1 MLTELHHFQAMSP
14 LSFASIDQLASFLH
28 ITPTMIF
35 TIPVETSDLQELK
48 LPPAQ
53 KMQAFAS
60 VFCFGLPH
68 LWTICLFLSWTWNK
82 GPYFLILQD
91 SPG

>member
-1 MLTELHHFQAMSP
+1 MSP